1 MQQASNVRS
10 ANKEVDDAGK
20 LEHVED
26 EHCDYTVTASV
37 PAIMAIESHEEHTG

>member
-10 ANKEVDDAGK
+10 AIKEVDNAGK

-26 EHCDYTVTASV
+26 EHCDGERTCNHGH
-37 PAIMAIESHEEHTG
+37 IESHEEHTG